1 MRTGCEAM
9 LRIALNTKCNT
20 WYVNEFKDHHNHDMV
35 PPRKQVFM
43 KSNKVFPPATTNLAE
58 ASSKH
63 TVQAGVVA
71 SLFEDNSERT
81 TTLDAGSVH
90 SEMAATFD
98 VGSVHNDTTTNFDV
112 ESVPILDMEFHFIE
126 EAGAFYKEYGRS
138 MGFSTRKRSSYATG
152 RGPQITRVIFV
163 CRCEGIHKKQVD
175 SSDDDG
181 KKKRNTTSMRTGCE
195 AMIRIALNTKHGTWY
210 VNAFKDD
217 HNHDMVPPEEGV
229 LMKSNKDFPPAP
241 RNLAK
246 APSKRR
252 LQLRK
257 VGPPFGDNENTEST
271 PRDVYNHLRTIRESL
286 IEVGDAEAVMI
297 YFRKKTI
304 ENPGFYYAVQVDEEG
319 RAASFFWVDARSRI
333 AYSRFGDAVTFD
345 TTCRANKYSMPFA
358 PFTGTNHYHQSV
370 TFGFALLRDET
381 EETFTWLFKTWLEA
395 TGGNPPISILTDQDQ
410 DMTSAIATV
419 FLSSRHCFC
428 SGHIKK
434 KFGEKLSHVFYKKSK
449 FKKTVKAV
457 TRFTYTTQEFENQ
470 WEAMLREFG
479 LVEDV
484 WLHDLFEIREKWI
497 PAYNRGTFFAGM
509 NSTQRSD
516 SIISFFD
523 HSVNSRT
530 CLLEFVESCGQA
542 LERMYIRERYEDYKS
557 IHVKRIFASQDL
569 LVKHASPI
577 YTKNMFMKVHEQ
589 FNASSRYRSEAIE
602 ADGDEETYRVYSLND
617 EVPMEQF
624 RVKINKVTQKGVCGC
639 QEYEFI
645 GISCRHLHHILVYR
659 YYVVEIPSHFI
670 KQRWT
675 KYANRPSVLGNDE
688 LLMKDHK
695 LGTEAM
701 RISHYCR
708 RSTELAYIL
717 GKSKKAY
724 DVTMGFLDQ
733 AFEKV
738 KEIDIDELGAEY
750 GKDGQLEEYANDEPS
765 ETENSCDAAEIT
777 RRRVMC

>member
-9 LRIALNTKCNT
+9 IRIALNTKCNT
-20 WYVNEFKDHHNHDMV
+20 WFVNEFKDHHNHGMV

-43 KSNKVFPPATTNLAE
+43 KSNKVFPPAATNLAE

-63 TVQAGVVA
+63 TLEAGVVT

-81 TTLDAGSVH
+81 TTLDVGSVH
-90 SEMAATFD
+90 SQMAATFD
-98 VGSVHNDTTTNFDV
+98 VV
-112 ESVPILDMEFHFIE
+112 SVPSLDMEFNSIE

-138 MGFSTRKRSSYATG
+138 RGFSTRKRSSYATG

-163 CRCEGIHKKQVD
+163 CRCEGFHKKQVD

-195 AMIRIALNTKHGTWY
+195 AMMRIALNTKHGTWY

-229 LMKSNKDFPPAP
+229 LMKSNKVFPS
-241 RNLAK
+241 

-252 LQLRK
+252 LQVRK
-257 VGPPFGDNENTEST
+257 VAPLFGDNEKIEST
-271 PRDVYNHLRTIRESL
+271 PRDVYNHLRKIRESL

-297 YFRKKTI
+297 YFRKRTI

-319 RAASFFWVDARSRI
+319 RASSFFWVDARSRI

-345 TTCRANKYSMPFA
+345 TTYKTNKYGMPFA
-358 PFTGTNHYHQSV
+358 PFTGTNHHHQSV
-370 TFGFALLRDET
+370 TFGFALLGDET
-381 EETFTWLFKTWLEA
+381 EETFNWLFKTWLVA
-395 TGGNPPISILTDQDQ
+395 MGGNPPISILTDQDQ
-410 DMTSAIATV
+410 AMTSAIATV
-419 FLSSRHCFC
+419 FPNSRHCFC
-428 SGHIKK
+428 SWHMKK

-457 TRFTYTTQEFENQ
+457 TRFTYTTQDFESQ
-470 WEAMLREFG
+470 WEAMLKEFG
-479 LVEDV
+479 LMENV

-497 PAYNRGTFFAGM
+497 PAYSRGTFFAGM

-516 SIISFFD
+516 SIIPFFD
-523 HSVNSRT
+523 HSVNFRT
-530 CLLEFVESCGQA
+530 CLREFVESCDQA
-542 LERMYIRERYEDYKS
+542 LERIYIGERDEDYDS
-557 IHVKRIFASQDL
+557 IHVKRIFASQVL
-569 LVKHASPI
+569 LVKHASKI
-577 YTKNMFMKVHEQ
+577 YTKNMFIKVHEQ

-602 ADGDEETYRVYSLND
+602 ADADEETYRVYSLND
-617 EVPMEQF
+617 EVPTEQF

-639 QEYEFI
+639 QEYEFT
-645 GISCRHLHHILVYR
+645 GIPCRHMHHILVYR

-675 KYANRPSVLGNDE
+675 KYANRSSVLDNDE
-688 LLMKDHK
+688 LVMKDHK
-695 LGTEAM
+695 LGTEAT
-701 RISHYCR
+701 RISRYCR
-708 RSTELAYIL
+708 RSTELAYML
-717 GKSKKAY
+717 GKSEKAY
-724 DVTMGFLDQ
+724 DVAMGFLDQ

-738 KEIDIDELGAEY
+738 KEIDIDELRAEY
-750 GKDGQLEEYANDEPS
+750 GKDTQLEEFANDEPL
-765 ETENSCDAAEIT
+765 ETENSCDAAELT
-777 RRRVMC
+777 HRSVMC